1 MSRVIC
7 VSNHKGGVGKT
18 TVVANLGF
26 ALARHFKVLLI
37 DMDPQANLSSG
48 LGFAH
53 CAENLSKYFKEKIH
67 FRNSTIAPYAINPY
81 VHIIPA
87 NIDLIKLEDL
97 LHETP
102 RADHVL
108 SEMLFPLKSIYDL
121 ILLDCPP
128 SFNLLTLNALYS
140 SNLILIPAK
149 PEVFSING
157 IQLIKKFAIDNNI
170 PFKIIFNQVNVRS
183 VLHQKI
189 INEAAE
195 NFNGNLLG
203 RNVRNTIALAEAFE
217 HARDIFHYNNDS
229 QGAED
234 FTNLAEELLPFV

>member
-26 ALARHFKVLLI
+26 ALARNFKVLLI
-37 DMDPQANLSSG
+37 DIDPQANLSTG
-48 LGFAH
+48 LGFAKSE
-53 CAENLSKYFKEKIH
+53 ENLSKYFKEKIH
-67 FRNSTIAPYAINPY
+67 FRFPSLQPSVINQY

-87 NIDLIKLEDL
+87 NIDLIKIENL

-102 RADHVL
+102 RAENVL
-108 SEMLFPLKSIYDL
+108 NEMLFPLKAIYDL

-128 SFNLLTLNALYS
+128 SFNLLTLNALHS
-140 SNLILIPAK
+140 CNLILIPAK
-149 PEVFSING
+149 PEIFSING
-157 IQLIKKFAIDNNI
+157 IGLIKKFATDNQI
-170 PFKIIFNQVNVRS
+170 PFKIIFNQVNMRS
-183 VLHQKI
+183 SLHQKVI
-189 INEAAE
+189 TEAGLK
-195 NFNGNLLG
+195 FNGNLLG
-203 RNVRNTIALAEAFE
+203 HKVRNNIALAEAFE
-217 HARDIFHYNNDS
+217 HARDIFHYNRLS

>member
-1 MSRVIC
+1 MSRVVC

-37 DMDPQANLSSG
+37 DMDPQSNLSSG
-48 LGFAH
+48 LGFSQ
-53 CAENLSKYFKEKIH
+53 CEQNLSRYFKEKIH
-67 FRNSTIAPYAINPY
+67 FRFPMLVPSVINQY

-87 NIDLIKLEDL
+87 NVDLIKIEDL

-102 RADHVL
+102 RAEHVL
-108 SEMLFPLKSIYDL
+108 NEMLYPLKSIYDL

-128 SFNLLTLNALYS
+128 SFNLLTLNALHS

-149 PEVFSING
+149 PEIFSING
-157 IQLIKKFAIDNNI
+157 ISLIKKFAVDNNI
-170 PFKIIFNQVNVRS
+170 PFKIIFNQVNTRS
-183 VLHQKI
+183 LLHQKVI
-189 INEAAE
+189 TEAE
-195 NFNGNLLG
+195 TKFNGNLLG
-203 RNVRNTIALAEAFE
+203 SNVRNTIALAEAFE
-217 HARDIFHYNNDS
+217 HARDIFHYNGTS

-234 FTNLAEELLPFV
+234 FANLAEELLPFV